1 MPTSDG
7 YCDKLFEIE
16 ALNCQY
22 SGNRTVLQVSN
33 LIIERSK
40 ITAILGL
47 SGIGKSTML
56 ETLGLM
62 NKTLPRESQVRFYP
76 FKGSNPID
84 YSWLWYEAHEKIRS
98 NVRKEHFSFIFQE
111 SNLMYNF
118 TAIDNA
124 CITLLLQN
132 QTKENAKEIVKKYI
146 HDMELDH
153 KIFDSTMIFNLSGG
167 ERQRL
172 SFIRAVAPDFT
183 VLFGDEPTGNLDVTN
198 AGRVLKNLSQVL
210 KSKEKSA
217 IIVTHDI
224 KLSVECAD
232 DIILIEEKTDE
243 TNGKCT
249 SYGFITENHVYKSKV
264 INGRKM
270 WKNHVL
276 SNWYNSDWM
285 KDEILRVFSAN
296 RASLLI

>member
-1 MPTSDG
+1 MPTSEE
-7 YCDKLFEIE
+7 YCNKLFEIKE
-16 ALNCQY
+16 LNCQY

-33 LIIERSK
+33 LVIERGK

-62 NKTLPRESQVRFYP
+62 NKTLPRESKVHFYP
-76 FKGSNPID
+76 YKGSQPID
-84 YSWLWYEAHEKIRS
+84 YAWLWYEAHEKIRS

-118 TAIDNA
+118 NAIDNI

-132 QTKENAKEIVKKYI
+132 QTKENAKEIAKKYI

-153 KIFDSTMIFNLSGG
+153 KISDSTMIFNLSGG

-183 VLFGDEPTGNLDVTN
+183 VLFGDEPTGNLDVIN
-198 AGRVLKNLSQVL
+198 AGRVLKNLSHVL

-224 KLSVECAD
+224 KLSVEWAD

-243 TNGKCT
+243 ADGRCS
-249 SYGFITENHVYKSKV
+249 SYGLITENHVYKSQLV
-264 INGRKM
+264 NGKKM

-276 SNWYNSDWM
+276 SNWYNNDWM
-285 KDEILRVFSAN
+285 KDEILRVFSAK
-296 RASLLI
+296 RTSLII